1 MGVFRCSGGWPAGGG
16 GVQRSLGHQTQSQ
29 EGLQTGKGPGTPPQ
43 GGHRTAA
50 ATETTHLEALRTVA
64 AAGTLPQAVRQRAA
78 RWKLKASAPARTAVR
93 AGYQGRQDGQRTV
106 EGPDA
111 RLRWVDKGSDEV
123 VFKAMGRAINKTVMV
138 VELIKRRIVG
148 LHQNTTTGSTDITD
162 MWEPLEEGLLLLETT
177 RLVSMI
183 TITLSKKEVDTSSI
197 GYQSPLPPDEVK
209 PLVKYDN
216 DEDAH
221 SPGGRGRGRSGRGC
235 GQGRG
240 RGGCSEAE
248 NGFNEFA
255 DVGWEDD
262 HAPAYMGNGYACG
275 RGRSFRGRG
284 RRGGYNNQPE
294 YQQDGGY
301 YEEAPVHAPA
311 LDFHHL

>member
-1 MGVFRCSGGWPAGGG
+1 M
-16 GVQRSLGHQTQSQ
+16 
-29 EGLQTGKGPGTPPQ
+29 
-43 GGHRTAA
+43 
-50 ATETTHLEALRTVA
+50 THLEDLRTVA

-78 RWKLKASAPARTAVR
+78 RQKLTASAPART
-93 AGYQGRQDGQRTV
+93 
-106 EGPDA
+106 
-111 RLRWVDKGSDEV
+111 VDKGSYEV

-148 LHQNTTTGSTDITD
+148 LHQNTTTGSTD
-162 MWEPLEEGLLLLETT
+162 MWEPLEECLLLLETT
-177 RLVSMI
+177 RHVSMI

-197 GYQSPLPPDEVK
+197 GYQSPLPADEVK
-209 PLVKYDN
+209 PLVKCDT

-221 SPGGRGRGRSGRGC
+221 SPGGRGRGRSGRGR

-240 RGGCSEAE
+240 RGGRG

-255 DVGWEDD
+255 DAGWEDD
-262 HAPAYMGNGYACG
+262 HAPAYMGNGYARG

-301 YEEAPVHAPA
+301 
-311 LDFHHL
+311 

>member
-1 MGVFRCSGGWPAGGG
+1 
-16 GVQRSLGHQTQSQ
+16 
-29 EGLQTGKGPGTPPQ
+29 
-43 GGHRTAA
+43 
-50 ATETTHLEALRTVA
+50 
-64 AAGTLPQAVRQRAA
+64 
-78 RWKLKASAPARTAVR
+78 
-93 AGYQGRQDGQRTV
+93 
-106 EGPDA
+106 
-111 RLRWVDKGSDEV
+111 
-123 VFKAMGRAINKTVMV
+123 MGRAINKTVMV

-216 DEDAH
+216 DEGIMHTHLVAVE
-221 SPGGRGRGRSGRGC
+221 GVVVVEAVGRAGAEVDVVRLSA
-235 GQGRG
+235 
-240 RGGCSEAE
+240 AE

-311 LDFHHL
+311 LGG